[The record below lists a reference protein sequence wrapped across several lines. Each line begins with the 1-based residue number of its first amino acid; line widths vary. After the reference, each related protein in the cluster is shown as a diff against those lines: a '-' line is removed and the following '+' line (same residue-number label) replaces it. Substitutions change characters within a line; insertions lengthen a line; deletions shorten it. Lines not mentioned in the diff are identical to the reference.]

1 MMKTKKKPV
10 SGFQKTELRMK
21 QETGRALAQVK
32 FLEKLYRET
41 LESKQKESK

>member
-10 SGFQKTELRMK
+10 SGFQKTEARMK
-21 QETGRALAQVK
+21 QETCRALAQVK

-41 LESKQKESK
+41 LESKKKESK